1 MNKFGLYSLGHLL
14 LPSSFRTPVSAN
26 NSFIWPMAVW
36 FSRCS
41 RSACGNPCW
50 MKCGKKRDCPHI
62 FPGLALGDRFI
73 PAFAGNACRPSAGRC
88 WRTVHPRVCGERA
101 GDVAATLQR
110 LGSSPRLRGTPLR
123 QWTDRWRLRFIPAF
137 AGNASLAQ
145 ARCREKTVHPRVCGE
160 RACVPSSII
169 TLSGS
174 SPRLRGTPVG
184 QGAERLGKRFIPA
197 FAGNAATTIAS
208 LLLALK
214 NDEQKK
220 EVFLRI
226 C

>member
-62 FPGLALGDRFI
+62 SPDCPHISPGLALGDRFI

-88 WRTVHPRVCGERA
+88 WRTVHPRVCGERSPTISRTTSSA
-101 GDVAATLQR
+101 
-110 LGSSPRLRGTPLR
+110 GSSPRLRGTR
-123 QWTDRWRLRFIPAF
+123 RGCGRDPAE
-137 AGNASLAQ
+137 A
-145 ARCREKTVHPRVCGE
+145 
-160 RACVPSSII
+160 
-169 TLSGS
+169 
-174 SPRLRGTPVG
+174 
-184 QGAERLGKRFIPA
+184 RFIPA
-197 FAGNAATTIAS
+197 FAGNAAQAMDRPMAAPVHPRVCGERTIYGTAGGS
-208 LLLALK
+208 ITGSSPRLRGTLELALCRLCRRRFIPAFAG
-214 NDEQKK
+214 NA
-220 EVFLRI
+220 
-226 C
+226 